1 MTQVTGGSPPL
12 SAEQAAK
19 QTARQAARQAAG
31 RTAEQ
36 TGRQTGRQTEGP
48 AGVRAAERSE
58 RRSRSAVLVFT
69 FLRGGIAAGLG
80 LGALTVLVMVLWIS
94 SPSPYDGPS
103 DALHTAAGLWLLAH
117 GAELIR
123 TDTLDGIPAPV
134 GLVPLLPAVLP
145 LWLVHRAARDASE
158 AEEGGAAP
166 SASAVFGLVTGGYAV
181 VMAAVA
187 LYARGGSPSVRAVSL
202 LFPAALVV
210 AAAAAAGVWTAYGHP
225 VGPLPAR
232 VPMRV
237 RATLA
242 RSLFRE
248 RAATVW
254 RSAAAGV
261 MTLLGGGALLV
272 AVALVWHAD
281 AAQQAFDQLVGGWA
295 DRGAVLLLALV
306 LVPNAAVW
314 AAAYGLGPGFALGT
328 ASTVTPLAFSGSP
341 ALPVFPLL
349 AAVPEQGEGTWPNW
363 AAAVVPVAAGVVV
376 ARFTV
381 RSAVPVH
388 GTDGGGDAGRGG
400 SGADAD
406 TGGPEEAWS
415 AGGTALTA
423 ALGAL
428 GCGSLMAVLA
438 AAAGGPLGT
447 RALAEFGPV
456 WWLTGAAAAAW
467 TMVLA
472 VPGALLLRA
481 WRLRGRNGGRR
492 RGRRRSTAGGAE
504 ETAGTGRTARSTD
517 RTAGT
522 EGAVGT
528 ARVEGAARST
538 DRTAGAERVA
548 GAEGAAGRPVG
559 QGPAEAPVP
568 PARPRKARTRR
579 GSARASTPRGVVT
592 VGGAEGTEDDDA
604 EPYDFLPTDPWH
616 ARTARRAGEDAGPSG
631 KP

>member
-12 SAEQAAK
+12 SAEQ
-19 QTARQAARQAAG
+19 TAEQAVR

-36 TGRQTGRQTEGP
+36 TGRKTEGP
-48 AGVRAAERSE
+48 VGVRAAERSV

-69 FLRGGIAAGLG
+69 FLRGGLAAGLG

-94 SPSPYDGPS
+94 SPSPDDGPS
-103 DALHTAAGLWLLAH
+103 GALHTAAGLWLLAH

-145 LWLVHRAARDASE
+145 LWLVHRAARDVLE
-158 AEEGGAAP
+158 TREGRAAP
-166 SASAVFGLVTGGYAV
+166 SASAAFGLVTGGYAV

-187 LYARGGSPSVRAVSL
+187 FYVRGGSPSVGVVSL
-202 LFPAALVV
+202 LFPAAVVV

-232 VPMRV
+232 VPMRI

-242 RSLFRE
+242 RSRVRE

-281 AAQQAFDQLVGGWA
+281 AAQQSFVQLVGGWV
-295 DRGAVLLLALV
+295 DRGAVLLLALL

-328 ASTVTPLAFSGSP
+328 ASTVTPLAFSGPP

-363 AAAVVPVAAGVVV
+363 AAASVPVAAGVVV

-388 GTDGGGDAGRGG
+388 DTGDGGD
-400 SGADAD
+400 GADA
-406 TGGPEEAWS
+406 GGGRSGGDVGRRGPGEAWS

-423 ALGAL
+423 TLGAL
-428 GCGSLMAVLA
+428 GCGLLMAVLA

-481 WRLRGRNGGRR
+481 WRLRGRNGGRG
-492 RGRRRSTAGGAE
+492 RGRRRNAAGGAE
-504 ETAGTGRTARSTD
+504 ETARTGRTARSAD

-522 EGAVGT
+522 EGA
-528 ARVEGAARST
+528 AS
-538 DRTAGAERVA
+538 
-548 GAEGAAGRPVG
+548 RPVG

-568 PARPRKARTRR
+568 PTRPRKARTGR
-579 GSARASTPRGVVT
+579 GSARVSTPRGAVT
-592 VGGAEGTEDDDA
+592 VGGAEGIEDDDA

-616 ARTARRAGEDAGPSG
+616 ARTARRTEGDAGPSG